1 LEVFPLEN
9 LLLKSEKGSVPW
21 IWLVGIVVVLAIGA
35 TAIQFIPK
43 PVAPAPIQVVARA
56 KVPQLPPAAP
66 AESQAV
72 SQEVVEEAASAEEDP
87 VPTQDSEDSLE
98 PLSATAG
105 SDAQAAEPEANT
117 PPLAGQRDVAAG
129 GVLSEEDVRD
139 ASPSAALADQ
149 KVAAVTARP
158 AESAAL
164 VAVPAKAF
172 VPDKDFADVVQ
183 RPKSPFAIQMG
194 LFRTKA
200 YADGLLTRLHQLGYA
215 PYIQEF
221 SDTRKGLLYAVRAGS
236 YDTRAQAAAA
246 AAVFKDKEKMAAIA
260 VPTESF

>member
-21 IWLVGIVVVLAIGA
+21 IWLIGIVVVLAIGA

-43 PVAPAPIQVVARA
+43 PVAPAPTQVVARA

-66 AESQAV
+66 AESKAV
-72 SQEVVEEAASAEEDP
+72 SQEVVKEAASAEEDP
-87 VPTQDSEDSLE
+87 VPTQDSEDSPE

-105 SDAQAAEPEANT
+105 SDAQAAESEANT
-117 PPLAGQRDVAAG
+117 PPLAGQRDAAAG

-149 KVAAVTARP
+149 KVAITAKP
-158 AESAAL
+158 AESAAS
-164 VAVPAKAF
+164 VAIPAKAF

-183 RPKSPFAIQMG
+183 RPMSPFAIQMG
-194 LFRTKA
+194 LFRTKS

-221 SDTRKGLLYAVRAGS
+221 SDTRKGLLYAVRAGA

>member
-1 LEVFPLEN
+1 
-9 LLLKSEKGSVPW
+9 
-21 IWLVGIVVVLAIGA
+21 
-35 TAIQFIPK
+35 
-43 PVAPAPIQVVARA
+43 
-56 KVPQLPPAAP
+56 VPQLPPPAP

-72 SQEVVEEAASAEEDP
+72 SQEAVEEAATAEEDP
-87 VPTQDSEDSLE
+87 VPSQDSDDPLE
-98 PLSATAG
+98 PHSAMAG
-105 SDAQAAEPEANT
+105 SDVQAAESAATT
-117 PPLAGQRDVAAG
+117 PPMSDPRDTAAG

-139 ASPSAALADQ
+139 ASPLAALTDQ
-149 KVAAVTARP
+149 KAALTARP
-158 AESAAL
+158 VENAAP

-172 VPDKDFADVVQ
+172 APDKGFGDAVQ

-215 PYIQEF
+215 SYIQEF

>member
-1 LEVFPLEN
+1 LKN

-21 IWLVGIVVVLAIGA
+21 IWLIGIVVVLAIGA

-43 PVAPAPIQVVARA
+43 PVSPAPTQVVARA
-56 KVPQLPPAAP
+56 KVPQLPPSAP

-72 SQEVVEEAASAEEDP
+72 SQEVDEEAAPAEEDP
-87 VPTQDSEDSLE
+87 LPSQDSEDPLE
-98 PLSATAG
+98 QHSAMVE
-105 SDAQAAEPEANT
+105 SDAQAAESAANT
-117 PPLAGQRDVAAG
+117 PPAAG
-129 GVLSEEDVRD
+129 PRDTAAGAVLSEEDVRD

-149 KVAAVTARP
+149 KTALTGMP
-158 AESAAL
+158 AESDAT
-164 VAVPAKAF
+164 VAVPAKASA
-172 VPDKDFADVVQ
+172 PDKDFADVVQ
-183 RPKSPFAIQMG
+183 RPRSPFAIQMG